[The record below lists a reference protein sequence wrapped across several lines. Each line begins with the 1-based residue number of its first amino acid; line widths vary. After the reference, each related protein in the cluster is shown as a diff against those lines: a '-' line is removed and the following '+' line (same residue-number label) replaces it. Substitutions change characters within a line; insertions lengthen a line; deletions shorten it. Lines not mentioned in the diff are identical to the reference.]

1 MRKRFGCAVLA
12 AFLLCMSGCSYMWPS
27 DGEFGPALPP
37 VSEEDGAEYMME
49 PVEKHDVVKSRSL
62 HVDFSYADGGTL
74 AVSGFS
80 LVSGVGMQAGESGTI
95 TVETGDE
102 GGGSIQY
109 PARVVSCRKETE
121 DYALEIVGGYD
132 PAVTRPGAT
141 AKFRIVDEEKKA
153 VLAVDK
159 TAIRWYYEKAIVC
172 VWENGVKTD
181 REIETGLVGDEYVE
195 VLSGLSQ
202 GEMLIR

>member
-1 MRKRFGCAVLA
+1 M
-12 AFLLCMSGCSYMWPS
+12 
-27 DGEFGPALPP
+27 
-37 VSEEDGAEYMME
+37 
-49 PVEKHDVVKSRSL
+49 
-62 HVDFSYADGGTL
+62 
-74 AVSGFS
+74 
-80 LVSGVGMQAGESGTI
+80 
-95 TVETGDE
+95 ETGDE

-109 PARVVSCRKETE
+109 PARVVSYRKETE
-121 DYALEIVGGYD
+121 DYALEIVGGSD

-159 TAIRWYYEKAIVC
+159 TAILWYYEKAIVC